1 MANPIVCSSMT
12 DARTGSVRIPLA
24 RDRWRVFAL
33 IGSRAA
39 IGAAGLAT
47 ARGTPGTLGVGILA
61 TSLAVLIYVLLLAL
75 WLATIRAEVFAGRL
89 DLVWALRRQRYPL
102 APGPITRL
110 RPARRGRNA
119 LDAPLRGFGIAVGTG
134 YLNNEPVTVLRLSPR
149 TPLIAVPTRRGRVV
163 ITPAN
168 EGRYV
173 AALVEAARLVPAPAH
188 RPAVGPH

>member
-1 MANPIVCSSMT
+1 MT
-12 DARTGSVRIPLA
+12 GTEPWSVRIPLA

-39 IGAAGLAT
+39 VGAAGLAT
-47 ARGTPGTLGVGILA
+47 ASGTPGTLGVGIFA
-61 TSLAVLIYVLLLAL
+61 TSLAVLIYVALLVL
-75 WLATIRAEVFAGRL
+75 WLATIRAEVRVGRL
-89 DLVWALRRQRYPL
+89 DLVWALRRHRYAL

-119 LDAPLRGFGIAVGTG
+119 LDAPLRGFGIAIGTW
-134 YLNNEPVTVLRLSPR
+134 YLNNEPLTVLRLSHR

-168 EGRYV
+168 ESRYV
-173 AALVEAARLVPAPAH
+173 AALTEAARLVRVAPE
-188 RPAVGPH
+188 RPATGPQ